1 MEQSMK
7 GVQFFDD
14 LIAKVL
20 RYLAINRVLN
30 CQALPIVSQFHD
42 LQSIN
47 VRLKSSTLEKKHT
60 YKKKKATQEVVHLH
74 GAGSGEGLFK
84 SFSLLRL
91 LHLPLQRN
99 SPTSW
104 SRARRTRA
112 TANWAPWWG
121 HRGTSCSSPPRC
133 CSAETYHDRWC
144 SRPALRWPCCAAAD
158 SSIWRASLR
167 RQRRHCADAASE
179 RQRH

>member
-1 MEQSMK
+1 MK

-47 VRLKSSTLEKKHT
+47 VRLKSSTLEKNT

-74 GAGSGEGLFK
+74 GAGSGEFLSIAFAPLTAATEFSHFLK
-84 SFSLLRL
+84 SRQTYSCNGKL
-91 LHLPLQRN
+91 
-99 SPTSW
+99 
-104 SRARRTRA
+104 
-112 TANWAPWWG
+112 
-121 HRGTSCSSPPRC
+121 GTLMGS
-133 CSAETYHDRWC
+133 
-144 SRPALRWPCCAAAD
+144 
-158 SSIWRASLR
+158 
-167 RQRRHCADAASE
+167 
-179 RQRH
+179 